1 VLDRSDEAGADATRA
16 LKMLQAAAQPEA
28 FSTSL
33 GQAYLTL
40 GRALD
45 AQGHRDESRVALR
58 SAAEHFQSTLGPDH
72 RDTLNTQQLACIGS
86 HP

>member
-1 VLDRSDEAGADATRA
+1 LRRSDLERVLDRSDEAGADATRA

-45 AQGHRDESRVALR
+45 
-58 SAAEHFQSTLGPDH
+58 
-72 RDTLNTQQLACIGS
+72 GS
-86 HP
+86 PMSGLVVSFLLELPTF